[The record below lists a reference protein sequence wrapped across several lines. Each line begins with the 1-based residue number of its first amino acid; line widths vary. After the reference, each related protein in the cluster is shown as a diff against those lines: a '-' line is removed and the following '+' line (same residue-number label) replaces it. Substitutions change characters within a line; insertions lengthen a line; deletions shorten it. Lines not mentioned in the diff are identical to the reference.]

1 VKQETQI
8 IEDLIMT
15 KKERKEYKKLLKEYN
30 SVRDDD
36 YDEDVEREDFYDYGE
51 DTYDRSFLSN
61 DWNFGCDY
69 EDF

>member
-1 VKQETQI
+1 
-8 IEDLIMT
+8 MT

-30 SVRDDD
+30 SVRDYD
-36 YDEDVEREDFYDYGE
+36 YDEDDEKEDFYDYGE

-61 DWNFGCDY
+61 DWNFGYDY

>member
-1 VKQETQI
+1 
-8 IEDLIMT
+8 MT

-36 YDEDVEREDFYDYGE
+36 YDEDVEKEDFYDYGE